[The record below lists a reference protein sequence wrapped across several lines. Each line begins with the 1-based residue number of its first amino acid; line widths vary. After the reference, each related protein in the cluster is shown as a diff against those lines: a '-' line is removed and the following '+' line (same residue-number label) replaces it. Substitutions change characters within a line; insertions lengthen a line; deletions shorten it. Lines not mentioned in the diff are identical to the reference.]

1 MDEMIK
7 TITLDDKEYYVMDKL
22 SFNDIVY
29 FYFVNSKDMDDIIV
43 RKLESDNGE
52 FYLSQLDEKEFD
64 DVMNVFVEKMNKE

>member
-22 SFNDIVY
+22 SINDIVY
-29 FYFVNSKDMDDIIV
+29 LYFINSNDMNDIIV

-52 FYLSQLDEKEFD
+52 FYLSQLDEEEFD
-64 DVMNVFVEKMNKE
+64 TVMNAFVEKMNKE

>member
-22 SFNDIVY
+22 SINDIVY
-29 FYFVNSKDMDDIIV
+29 FYFINSNDMNDIIV

-52 FYLSQLDEKEFD
+52 FYLSQLDEEEFD
-64 DVMNVFVEKMNKE
+64 TVMNAFVEKMNKE

>member
-22 SFNDIVY
+22 SINDIVY
-29 FYFVNSKDMDDIIV
+29 LYFINSNDMNDIIV

-52 FYLSQLDEKEFD
+52 FYLSQLDEDEFD
-64 DVMNVFVEKMNKE
+64 TVMNAFVEKMNKE